1 MRLVEERRKVFHV
14 HARGHLTACFHLSC
28 CLAQLKENELKTRL
42 RAKSARVR
50 VPAPAIISEAD
61 EDAAIVPAAWTDQ
74 RVPAD
79 LSDPASFGQVE
90 REEAE
95 GEERVRERTHRAH
108 GETGRSEGGN
118 EDGDGEEEKLTQVVE
133 LMHEVYDSR
142 CQSPEDK
149 ETF

>member
-14 HARGHLTACFHLSC
+14 HARGRLTACLHLSS

-50 VPAPAIISEAD
+50 VPAPAITSEAD
-61 EDAAIVPAAWTDQ
+61 EDAAVVPAAWTDQ

-79 LSDPASFGQVE
+79 LSDPASFRQIE

-95 GEERVRERTHRAH
+95 GEERVRERTHGAD
-108 GETGRSEGGN
+108 GETGRSERGT
-118 EDGDGEEEKLTQVVE
+118 EDGDGEEEEKLTQVVE

-142 CQSPEDK
+142 CPEDK